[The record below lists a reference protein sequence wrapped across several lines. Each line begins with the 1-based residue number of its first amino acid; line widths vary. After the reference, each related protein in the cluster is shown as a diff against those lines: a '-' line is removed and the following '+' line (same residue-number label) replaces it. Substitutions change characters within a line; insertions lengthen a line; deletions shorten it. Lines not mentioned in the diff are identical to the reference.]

1 MRYLLGSYYHVTPYN
16 PYDNT
21 SALKGKY
28 RTIGVP
34 NSDVCGIMQ
43 IRGYLPD
50 AIKGVQWFSMGGS
63 GFTACFPFYANV
75 DELPKYLSATTE
87 TVSTDYMYWQS
98 RLIAALTDAQ
108 YNSAILFD
116 ERYQNAVMNQ
126 GRQLI
131 LEYDEKILAGE
142 DAGILKEANQKIT
155 DMVKKESDKA
165 LDIILKNASQKMKIK
180 YHRGD
185 N

>member
-1 MRYLLGSYYHVTPYN
+1 
-16 PYDNT
+16 
-21 SALKGKY
+21 
-28 RTIGVP
+28 
-34 NSDVCGIMQ
+34 
-43 IRGYLPD
+43 
-50 AIKGVQWFSMGGS
+50 
-63 GFTACFPFYANV
+63 
-75 DELPKYLSATTE
+75 
-87 TVSTDYMYWQS
+87 
-98 RLIAALTDAQ
+98 
-108 YNSAILFD
+108 
-116 ERYQNAVMNQ
+116 MNQ